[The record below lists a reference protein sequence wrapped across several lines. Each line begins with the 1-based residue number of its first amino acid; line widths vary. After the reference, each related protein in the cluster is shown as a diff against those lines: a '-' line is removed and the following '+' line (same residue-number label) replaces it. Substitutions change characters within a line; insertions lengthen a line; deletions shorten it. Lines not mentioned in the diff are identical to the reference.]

1 MKDTGKQETSFLNP
15 GFSKKLSLKGERTLP
30 TQKMLRKTLWHV

>member
-1 MKDTGKQETSFLNP
+1 MKDTDKQNNFLNP

-30 TQKMLRKTLWHV
+30 THKMLQKTLWHV